1 MNKWKD
7 HYRAE
12 GFIVG
17 ALVGAAVAALSSL
30 LLAPKSGRE
39 LREDI
44 GDTTHKALDQANNYL
59 DTARQKGQEVA
70 HDVEQQASEY
80 FDVASKEAK
89 KATKKTKRFFDNTDK
104 KELNKKIEEVAQVSK
119 DMNNL

>member
-7 HYRAE
+7 QYRTE

-17 ALVGAAVAALSSL
+17 VLVGAAVAALSSL

-44 GDTTHKALDQANNYL
+44 GETTNKALDQANNYL
-59 DTARQKGQEVA
+59 DVARKKGHEVA
-70 HDVEQQASEY
+70 EDVEEQASAY
-80 FDVASKEAK
+80 FDVASKEAE
-89 KATKKTKRFFDNTDK
+89 KATKKTKGFFNKESKKFDN
-104 KELNKKIEEVAQVSK
+104 KIKEVAQVSK
-119 DMNNL
+119 DMNKK